1 MSNKVVEHPFALAS
15 IAGVHEVPEN
25 LRLGTLPRF
34 FGPRMF
40 GQAEDTIYN
49 IASGMI
55 RNYRGAYWHY
65 YTRNSDALILV
76 PSLGEPED
84 LFTIVNFEEG
94 AEYRMYADAIGISV
108 CLFAYSRLSFWCD
121 RHGVS
126 QDTRRFADLYH
137 AVKDVACDHPQNQLI
152 LQLID

>member
-1 MSNKVVEHPFALAS
+1 MSNEVVEHTLALAS
-15 IAGVHEVPEN
+15 IAGIREVPEN
-25 LRLGTLPRF
+25 RRLATLPRF

-40 GQAEDTIYN
+40 GQAEGTIFN
-49 IASGMI
+49 IASEMV

-84 LFTIVNFEEG
+84 LFTIVTPEEG
-94 AEYRMYADAIGISV
+94 TEYRMHADAIGISV

-126 QDTRRFADLYH
+126 QDTQRFADLYH